1 MKTIVSVI
9 FVLALGGGLPT
20 LSIRDFEIKRREKDL
35 VVASFG
41 HGFQVLD
48 DDTLLRNVSTD
59 SLQNALHLYP
69 SRQTLWYV
77 QENRLGGNKEPQ
89 GDNLCNAENPDYGA
103 VIR

>member
-41 HGFQVLD
+41 NGL
-48 DDTLLRNVSTD
+48 
-59 SLQNALHLYP
+59 
-69 SRQTLWYV
+69 
-77 QENRLGGNKEPQ
+77 
-89 GDNLCNAENPDYGA
+89 
-103 VIR
+103 